1 MISPF
6 FCRDCPAAACS
17 TRPLSFRSRL
27 FFFLTAVVITHL
39 YFPRFFIA
47 VASGSGC
54 DCDYIHH
61 LFLCLSWEGREEV
74 ACLCPR
80 GLSTC
85 STALLSSHSLLYCA
99 LWIYTWFGFN
109 LRSPLLGYS
118 SNRFSGSCA
127 FRGRRRRRRRF
138 TAAHTCV
145 RGRGSNEN
153 KMSQSQSQSF
163 PSALLTLLLPFS
175 ISLFLYLSITHLL
188 LPFWRSQSS
197 NLPLDTVS
205 EIARRAKSQ
214 VKERVGR
221 LVGRF
226 RKREEWDEDEG
237 EEEDEGSGML
247 NYEEDRGRLWRGSVP
262 PPPREGSR
270 SGSPV

>member
-1 MISPF
+1 MI
-6 FCRDCPAAACS
+6 A
-17 TRPLSFRSRL
+17 
-27 FFFLTAVVITHL
+27 IT
-39 YFPRFFIA
+39 
-47 VASGSGC
+47 
-54 DCDYIHH
+54 YII
-61 LFLCLSWEGREEV
+61 FSC
-74 ACLCPR
+74 ACLGKGRRGSPR
-80 GLSTC
+80 GLSTY
-85 STALLSSHSLLYCA
+85 STELLSSHSLLYCA
-99 LWIYTWFGFN
+99 FWIYTWIGFN

-118 SNRFSGSCA
+118 SNHFSGSCA
-127 FRGRRRRRRRF
+127 FRRGRRRF
-138 TAAHTCV
+138 TAAHTCI

-163 PSALLTLLLPFS
+163 PSALLVSPPFRPPLPPLHSLTSFFNKQTLLLPFS

-188 LPFWRSQSS
+188 LPLWRSQSS

-226 RKREEWDEDEG
+226 RKREEWDEDDG

-262 PPPREGSR
+262 PPGR
-270 SGSPV
+270 SDSPV